1 MQGGTLKSSGATGY
15 SGTVQLEESE
25 SSGAIILTPN
35 TTELGTGKLVIATP
49 SSNPFNTPVIE
60 SSSDAALT
68 LSNPVEFQAGS
79 SLTLT
84 GDTTVSGQITLD
96 GDASLDTNTASDSLA
111 LNGGMTGTGTL
122 TLGGPGT
129 ITVNGDIGPTVVLA
143 ESDGEVDLAG
153 NLTAAVSDSSF
164 QVLLKGGTLQLLGT
178 ITGTGGIDVQGGTLK
193 SSGATG
199 YSGNITLEDGGTI
212 KDAAIGD
219 LLALGTGTLTL
230 NGGTL
235 QNTAIGMAIL
245 SNPVSVIGT
254 SNISS
259 RGQKFKF
266 TDSVNLAG
274 SGSIDIFGTV
284 ALTGSISG
292 SGDIIMDGDELD
304 VGGSNPSFTGN
315 VTVHSGTIEVVQDD
329 ALGNGNLVAD
339 LESQGVLESVSSVDP
354 VLDNP
359 LTVQTGTLI
368 LEGQFTFPS
377 GVTIDS
383 NANLGL
389 QGAGTQVVVSGPLA
403 GGGDVETGGESF
415 TPTGSTTGFTGAI
428 DGKSSNPS
436 GGSTNPTTVPNGPF
450 GLVALGLSST
460 EINLYWHSN
469 SSNESGFAV
478 ERSSD
483 GGSFTVV
490 ATLPAGTTTYPD
502 TDLDPSTTYQYRVR
516 AFNSMGN
523 SSYTGVAMA
532 TTLKSGATAIPA
544 PVGTPTSVP
553 NGPIALS
560 TTPYGSTQIN
570 LTWHDNANN
579 EAGYAVERS
588 EGTSDVW
595 TVIMLLPADSTFYFD
610 TTLAPATQYIYR
622 VRAFNALG
630 DSSYAGPSS
639 TSTLPGGSTAR
650 TPISTPPSV
659 TTVPNGPFALSAQ
672 VISATQIDLAWH
684 DNSDDAD
691 GYLLERQTGDGDFEP
706 LANLAPDSVSFT
718 DDTVTAGNT
727 YTYRLFAFND
737 FGDSS
742 IATSVGVSA

>member
-1 MQGGTLKSSGATGY
+1 
-15 SGTVQLEESE
+15 
-25 SSGAIILTPN
+25 
-35 TTELGTGKLVIATP
+35 
-49 SSNPFNTPVIE
+49 
-60 SSSDAALT
+60 
-68 LSNPVEFQAGS
+68 
-79 SLTLT
+79 
-84 GDTTVSGQITLD
+84 
-96 GDASLDTNTASDSLA
+96 
-111 LNGGMTGTGTL
+111 
-122 TLGGPGT
+122 
-129 ITVNGDIGPTVVLA
+129 
-143 ESDGEVDLAG
+143 
-153 NLTAAVSDSSF
+153 
-164 QVLLKGGTLQLLGT
+164 
-178 ITGTGGIDVQGGTLK
+178 
-193 SSGATG
+193 
-199 YSGNITLEDGGTI
+199 
-212 KDAAIGD
+212 
-219 LLALGTGTLTL
+219 
-230 NGGTL
+230 
-235 QNTAIGMAIL
+235 MAIL

-532 TTLKSGATAIPA
+532 TTLTSGATAIPA

-553 NGPIALS
+553 NGPFALS